1 MTNSLRFAGR
11 GRGQDNNRQNTNGD
25 QLPAEHPDPLRRWWW
40 RTPLAARLLP
50 AVALLTATG
59 AGALSALPAGGQDL
73 ATTPPPRTPVDYV
86 APTTTTAPV
95 TTTASAAET
104 AEAEPV
110 SSPTTS
116 SSRKA
121 TTTTAAPVTTTT
133 PPAQPTRGPTPPGRD
148 RGRPTTSTTS
158 TGDEDGWVPEVTE
171 GERCSREGDVGR
183 TSSGAAASCERD
195 DHGKLRWTTQW

>member
-1 MTNSLRFAGR
+1 M
-11 GRGQDNNRQNTNGD
+11 
-25 QLPAEHPDPLRRWWW
+25 PAEHPDPLRRWWW

-95 TTTASAAET
+95 TTATTAAET

-110 SSPTTS
+110 SSSTTS
-116 SSRKA
+116 SSRKP
-121 TTTTAAPVTTTT
+121 TTTAPVTTTT

-148 RGRPTTSTTS
+148 RGRPTTST
-158 TGDEDGWVPEVTE
+158 GDGGDWVPEVTE

>member
-86 APTTTTAPV
+86 APTTTAPV
-95 TTTASAAET
+95 TTTTTAAET
-104 AEAEPV
+104 TEAEPV

-121 TTTTAAPVTTTT
+121 TTTTAAPVTTIT

-158 TGDEDGWVPEVTE
+158 IGDEDGWVPEVAE